1 MGKEIKQLGQWAVV
15 GMLPMADGEGE
26 QFQGVLA
33 ALQKMFSSFLL
44 QQKHCL

>member
-1 MGKEIKQLGQWAVV
+1 
-15 GMLPMADGEGE
+15 MADGEGE

-44 QQKHCL
+44 QQKTLFVKLVRISGKLI